1 MGNPLGPIR
10 GNELPNIKDELPAP
24 LPELRQ
30 GFRGIES
37 SHVVKAPFMRR
48 SIAESEPG
56 KQSDL
61 GREMLSA
68 TSELVRV
75 ESLHT
80 AEQGATH
87 KSLDVAHERAIAHSR
102 PSESMAS
109 VSEGTK
115 TAEIAIAE
123 PLHTSDNS
131 STHVNPTLQQV
142 GSADAAAG
150 GAALP
155 PPLLVATQAVKTSG
169 RSRVSAGKAPQSQQ
183 SPRTARD
190 QSQHAA
196 RDQSPRTARNRS
208 TRSRQRGSQSQ
219 RPRPERSAPK
229 TESSSLNAE
238 VDTAREGSTIRKG
251 LSLKPVSE
259 EFRAELEECLDM
271 IRWCGESLTR
281 ESLQDV
287 KHMSRPALIVKDV
300 LETVAMLLGNPETH
314 WEKLTRL
321 ISTPTFLERIQ
332 KFNCQQSVSRD
343 TFRKLRVQLQKPDFD
358 EERIKSVCVP
368 IVPLAMWCRA
378 IGVYLS
384 KTRFQGIGLE
394 VRPVAASGAAN
405 PVLPNQV
412 DRAPTPE
419 AYMVFD
425 PDIRSLSVDELKCVE
440 NLNISRPEVGSICFH
455 GATDCT
461 NLDFE
466 RIVRLEIG
474 EVLVY
479 PDSIM

>member
-1 MGNPLGPIR
+1 
-10 GNELPNIKDELPAP
+10 
-24 LPELRQ
+24 
-30 GFRGIES
+30 
-37 SHVVKAPFMRR
+37 
-48 SIAESEPG
+48 
-56 KQSDL
+56 
-61 GREMLSA
+61 
-68 TSELVRV
+68 
-75 ESLHT
+75 
-80 AEQGATH
+80 
-87 KSLDVAHERAIAHSR
+87 
-102 PSESMAS
+102 
-109 VSEGTK
+109 
-115 TAEIAIAE
+115 
-123 PLHTSDNS
+123 
-131 STHVNPTLQQV
+131 
-142 GSADAAAG
+142 
-150 GAALP
+150 
-155 PPLLVATQAVKTSG
+155 
-169 RSRVSAGKAPQSQQ
+169 
-183 SPRTARD
+183 
-190 QSQHAA
+190 
-196 RDQSPRTARNRS
+196 
-208 TRSRQRGSQSQ
+208 
-219 RPRPERSAPK
+219 
-229 TESSSLNAE
+229 
-238 VDTAREGSTIRKG
+238 VDTAREGSTIRKR

-287 KHMSRPALIVKDV
+287 KNMNRPTLIVKDV

-479 PDSIM
+479 PDSIMKPPVGVDLNKPATVTMYQCWPPNGGRLLQDPASQERYKAKIQKMTEEKLAKFLDYDCNTGVWKFSVEHF